1 MKNTILIAICCFS
14 SSIAFSQIGMGTI
27 SPSASAALDITSTTK
42 GFLIPRMTHIQKMA
56 IQSPVAGLQ
65 VWCTDCGTYGE
76 SQVYDG
82 TTWTN
87 LIGGSA
93 VVSSYPG
100 NPTNVV
106 VTAYN
111 AQASVSFTAPVYT
124 GTSAITG
131 YTVTASPG
139 GLTATGASS
148 PIVFTNLNGG
158 TSYSF
163 TVVATNASGNSVASD
178 ATSFTTNWGAYVAA
192 GTWKQFS
199 CYNLGATDTTSD
211 PNVPIQSIH
220 WNYYQ
225 WGIITPKATA
235 SDSAGG
241 ISGWNTTTA
250 ADSAWSDTIKTA
262 NDPCPTGYRIP
273 TSTQFS
279 YINATT
285 STFNSVTRTG
295 TWLDSATNFGSAI
308 HFGTSSGV
316 KSLTLPACGNR
327 QYNNSGTLE
336 TRGSRGSYWSSTS
349 SGTTAA
355 IHFQFYSYNTQIIS
369 STLRKF
375 GLSIRCISE

>member
-1 MKNTILIAICCFS
+1 MKKIILIAIFCFS
-14 SSIAFSQIGMGTI
+14 SSTAFSQIGMGTI

-42 GFLIPRMTHIQKMA
+42 GFLIPRMTHLQKMA

-76 SQVYDG
+76 SQVYNG

-93 VVSSYPG
+93 ATTSPPDS
-100 NPTNVV
+100 PTNIV

-111 AQASVSFTAPVYT
+111 AQASVSFTSVSNPINPI
-124 GTSAITG
+124 TS

-139 GLTATGASS
+139 GLTATGTSS

-158 TSYSF
+158 ISYTFS
-163 TVVATNASGNSVASD
+163 VVATNATGNSVAS
-178 ATSFTTNWGAYVAA
+178 ATTSFTTNCGAYVAA
-192 GTWKQFS
+192 GTWKQFK

-211 PNVPIQSIH
+211 PNVPIQGIH
-220 WNYYQ
+220 GNYYQ
-225 WGIITPKATA
+225 WGIATPVATA
-235 SDSAGG
+235 STTAGA

-250 ADSAWSDTIKTA
+250 ADGAWSDTIKTA

-279 YINATT
+279 YINSTT

-308 HFGTSSGV
+308 HFGTSSSV

-327 QYNNSGTLE
+327 QYNNNGLLE
-336 TRGSRGSYWSSTS
+336 TRGTRGVYWSSTS
-349 SGTTAA
+349 IGTTAA
-355 IHFQFYSYNTQIIS
+355 IHFQFYSYNTQIINT
-369 STLRKF
+369 TLRTF